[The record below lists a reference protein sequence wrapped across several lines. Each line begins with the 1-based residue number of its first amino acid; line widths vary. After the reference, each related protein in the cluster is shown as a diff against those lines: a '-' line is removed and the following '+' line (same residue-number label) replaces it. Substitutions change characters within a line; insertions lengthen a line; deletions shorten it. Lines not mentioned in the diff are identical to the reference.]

1 MKHQGQQLFIE
12 SRARPLPRP
21 RVPCELARV
30 WVGSEA
36 WGGSLD
42 LQPNPGV
49 SLSLDQLLAHSRPRP
64 FPANPQTWRRPQ
76 LQSRP
81 HWPWPL
87 RRLSG
92 KKPPVA
98 PTSRSTAWTASSG
111 QAILAASLPG
121 APAPPHPDPALM
133 SSGASSGTW
142 RAATSPAP
150 QSANVPPPL
159 PALPLQPLMTTSSGQ
174 AQSRWAPRKVK
185 TGACPA
191 PTALSS
197 GPVPLHVFGA
207 PTSLCRAPLPASP
220 MPSISSAP
228 GFPFPA
234 TQGDGVVTGTVSLH
248 RCISSA
254 ARGGGR
260 PSEGAGGGRRS
271 PEPARPDQ

>member
-21 RVPCELARV
+21 RVPGELARV

-36 WGGSLD
+36 WGVPGPSA
-42 LQPNPGV
+42 QPRGV
-49 SLSLDQLLAHSRPRP
+49 SLFLVQLLAHSRPRP
-64 FPANPQTWRRPQ
+64 FPAHPQTWRRPR

-81 HWPWPL
+81 QWPWPL

-111 QAILAASLPG
+111 QAIRAPLKALGRS
-121 APAPPHPDPALM
+121 PAPPRPALM

-142 RAATSPAP
+142 RAVTSPAR

-159 PALPLQPLMTTSSGQ
+159 PALPLQPPTTTSSGQ
-174 AQSRWAPRKVK
+174 AQSLWAPRKVK
-185 TGACPA
+185 TRACPA
-191 PTALSS
+191 PAALSS

-207 PTSLCRAPLPASP
+207 PTSTLSCPPASLP
-220 MPSISSAP
+220 CAIHLLCTGLSFPSHP
-228 GFPFPA
+228 G
-234 TQGDGVVTGTVSLH
+234 GGVVTGTISLH
-248 RCISSA
+248 RSISSA
-254 ARGGGR
+254 AWGGGH

-271 PEPARPDQ
+271 PEPARPGQ